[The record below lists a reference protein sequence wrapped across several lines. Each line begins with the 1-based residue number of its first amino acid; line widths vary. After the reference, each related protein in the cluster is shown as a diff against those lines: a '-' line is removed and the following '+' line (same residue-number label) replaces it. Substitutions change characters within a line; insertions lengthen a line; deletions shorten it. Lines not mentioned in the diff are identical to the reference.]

1 MRLAVRPYTRLGVT
15 TQYDEGRVQ
24 LSHTA
29 GSELIFD
36 GSRRSL
42 LPFSNSDDAAQ
53 FITEY
58 NGRTVSY
65 DEIDRTFIL
74 GIRR

>member
-42 LPFSNSDDAAQ
+42 LQFSNSDDAAQ
-53 FITEY
+53 FANEY
-58 NGRTVSY
+58 SGRTISY
-65 DEIDRTFIL
+65 DKINRMVISEM
-74 GIRR
+74 